1 VFAYISRR
9 LLSTIPLMMLA
20 LYVVHVGVSLTT
32 NPRADFIL
40 CRPQCQAGYDRITE
54 VYNLD
59 VNVFIRPFFWFAD
72 AFRGDFGESTTIGEP
87 VIDVLMNRGWN
98 TMLVAVPAFIVSAI
112 FALLLSVYSARNQ
125 YSKGDYFFT
134 GLSFLGLALPSFV
147 LALVLQLIF
156 GVKLDDW
163 FGIKPFNTGR
173 KTATNFLELLRD
185 ITLPAAS
192 LAILF
197 ISADSR
203 FGRASM
209 LDTLNQDYI
218 RTARA
223 KGLSER
229 KVVWKHALRNGLIP
243 LVTLW
248 ALNFAALLGGS
259 IVTETIFSWPGL
271 GPALINGLNGADLDL
286 VLAIVFFI
294 GVVTVFFN
302 LVADVLYG
310 VLDPRIRLD

>member
-1 VFAYISRR
+1 VFAYITRR

-32 NPRADFIL
+32 NPRAEFIL

-59 VNVFIRPFFWFAD
+59 VNVFIRPFYWFAD
-72 AFRGDFGESTTIGEP
+72 AFRGDFGESSTIGEP

-98 TMLVAVPAFIVSAI
+98 TMLIAVPAFIVSAI
-112 FALLLSVYSARNQ
+112 FALLLSVYSAKNQ

-134 GLSFLGLALPSFV
+134 GLSFIGLALPSFV
-147 LALVLQLIF
+147 LALILQLIF

-173 KTATNFLELLRD
+173 KTDTNFLELIRD
-185 ITLPAAS
+185 VTLPATS

-197 ISADSR
+197 ISA
-203 FGRASM
+203 
-209 LDTLNQDYI
+209 DYI

-229 KVVWKHALRNGLIP
+229 TVVWKHALRNGLIP

-271 GPALINGLNGADLDL
+271 GPALINGLGGADLDL

-302 LVADVLYG
+302 LVADVMYG